1 MTRGQQNGFLPP
13 ENEAAPKRSLNPR
26 YILIGTLNSKIS
38 TIKTGPRARMARLS
52 IGHPTF
58 GLLLRFYGPSQLEN
72 VKHFLMLLPF
82 GQSHIAT
89 RGTTAGTAGT

>member
-1 MTRGQQNGFLPP
+1 
-13 ENEAAPKRSLNPR
+13 
-26 YILIGTLNSKIS
+26 
-38 TIKTGPRARMARLS
+38 MARLS